1 MGHALVRMPC
11 TFMHL
16 LWFYPVSIGP
26 PHVCTP
32 FVPHAYWNSA
42 TSNFAILL
50 PSSRPPPKERSLP
63 LDATNRYK
71 AHTHLV
77 SGSSR
82 LAATGASSS
91 PPSLSTHYPSHQL
104 PARHVG
110 QAHPCCHRLG
120 RKGRWSAARVATSRP
135 CDGFVGPCFA
145 DAAQCKPKKWC
156 GHPPR
161 SHIMQLLT
169 IATVARSAS
178 ARVPSSRWASSVSR

>member
-11 TFMHL
+11 TLMHM

-26 PHVCTP
+26 PDVCTP

-82 LAATGASSS
+82 LAATGASS
-91 PPSLSTHYPSHQL
+91 PPLSSQPTTPAASFL
-104 PARHVG
+104 PAMSDKLTRVAIVSDEKVG
-110 QAHPCCHRLG
+110 GLQLAWRQ
-120 RKGRWSAARVATSRP
+120 AARVMDSS
-135 CDGFVGPCFA
+135 DHVLL
-145 DAAQCKPKKWC
+145 
-156 GHPPR
+156 
-161 SHIMQLLT
+161 MQH
-169 IATVARSAS
+169 SAS
-178 ARVPSSRWASSVSR
+178 PRNGAATLPDHTSCSC